1 MSLEEKY
8 NYLDVDVDLI
18 AIYERLTRVPENER
32 VTRTT
37 DFDDGDQSWWYY
49 TLKDENGVTNEQQVQ
64 SIYEKALEAMGM
76 TKEEL
81 HEKYGRFLY
90 DNRTDKAKNDFIA
103 KMSEN
108 LKMNT
113 YKATVTPYEREG
125 STLQAL
131 ASITINDSIAIS
143 GIRMYKKDDGQFVQF
158 PNYKD
163 KDGNYK
169 DIAFPVTAEDRNEI
183 IDTIIKK
190 FAEINEPYKENKEN
204 VKQKTTAEENK
215 ANAEKTDIT
224 VSVKIPREGNNNIK
238 GYANVTVNNAF
249 AINNVKIVD
258 GKNGLFVQ
266 MPNYKKSD
274 GSYSDIAYPVTAE
287 MREKINSSVM
297 AAYQKELN
305 SVYRNVSNDE
315 LQKIRAAGI
324 KVSARQ
330 NGDKIVAK
338 YDKNES
344 IKVNELLKNNS
355 RQASPQKR

>member
-1 MSLEEKY
+1 MSFEEKFGW
-8 NYLDVDVDLI
+8 LDVSLI
-18 AIYERLTRVPENER
+18 VTYEELTKVPYNER
-32 VTRTT
+32 ITEY
-37 DFDDGDQSWWYY
+37 FGYY
-49 TLKDENGVTNEQQVQ
+49 GEYGEHFLKLGVTYEQVKPV
-64 SIYEKALEAMGM
+64 YEKALEAIGM
-76 TKEEL
+76 TEEEF
-81 HEKYGRFLY
+81 HA
-90 DNRTDKAKNDFIA
+90 NRNEFMYRKNIID
-103 KMSEN
+103 KMSERIFTM
-108 LKMNT
+108 KKNT

-143 GIRMYKKDDGQFVQF
+143 GIRMYKKDGGQFVQF

-204 VKQKTTAEENK
+204 VKQKTTVEENK

-224 VSVKIPREGNNNIK
+224 VSVKIPKEGNNIK

-266 MPNYKKSD
+266 MPNNKKSD

-287 MREKINSSVM
+287 MRVKINSSVM
-297 AAYQKELN
+297 TAYQKELN
-305 SVYRNVSNDE
+305 SVYRNVTNDE